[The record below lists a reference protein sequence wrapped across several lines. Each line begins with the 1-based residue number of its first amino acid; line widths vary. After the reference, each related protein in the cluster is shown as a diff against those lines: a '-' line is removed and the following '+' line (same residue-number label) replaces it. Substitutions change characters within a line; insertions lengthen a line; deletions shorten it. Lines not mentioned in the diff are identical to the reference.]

1 MKTVL
6 VTGASGFTGEYMVK
20 ALRAEGYHVVGTGH
34 GTSEADETIHCDLT
48 QQEQV
53 AELVQQVKPQLVVH
67 LAALSF
73 VGHSRPAEFYQV
85 NVIGTMNLLEALAGL
100 PDAPEKVLI
109 ASSANIYG
117 TPDVGQIQETVCPAP
132 VNHYAC
138 SKLAMEHMVATWF
151 SRLPIVVVRPF
162 NYTGP
167 GQGDHFL
174 IPKIVSHF
182 ARGEA
187 VIELG
192 NTEVSRDFSDVRDV
206 VAAYRQLLASDAHS
220 TMVNICSGEPRS
232 LGSIIQQM
240 SDVAGYEIEVRVNP
254 AFVRK
259 NEIPVLVGSPEKLE
273 SLIGPQSRHD
283 FQNTLE
289 AMYQHYRTK

>member
-6 VTGASGFTGEYMVK
+6 VTGASGFTGDYMVK
-20 ALRAEGYHVVGTGH
+20 ALRREGYRVVGTGH
-34 GTSEADETIHCDLT
+34 GASKAHETIQCDLT
-48 QQEQV
+48 NLDQV
-53 AELVQQVKPQLVVH
+53 VELVQQAKPHYVVH

-73 VGHSRPAEFYQV
+73 VGHSRPVEFYHV
-85 NVIGTMNLLEALAGL
+85 NVIGTMNLLEALSGQEQ
-100 PDAPEKVLI
+100 APEKVLV

-117 TPDVGQIQETVCPAP
+117 NPDVGQIQETVCPAP
-132 VNHYAC
+132 VNHYAS

-151 SRLPIVVVRPF
+151 SRLPIVVTRPF

-167 GQGDHFL
+167 GQNERFL

-206 VAAYRQLLASDAHS
+206 VAAYCQLLFSDVHS
-220 TMVNICSGEPRS
+220 TIVNICSGEPRS
-232 LGSIIQQM
+232 LASIIQQM
-240 SDVAGYEIEVRVNP
+240 SRIADYDIEVQINP

-259 NEIPVLVGSPEKLE
+259 NEIPILVGSPEKLE
-273 SLIGPQSRHD
+273 SLIGPQPRHAFGD
-283 FQNTLE
+283 TLK
-289 AMYQHYRTK
+289 AMHQFYRTQ